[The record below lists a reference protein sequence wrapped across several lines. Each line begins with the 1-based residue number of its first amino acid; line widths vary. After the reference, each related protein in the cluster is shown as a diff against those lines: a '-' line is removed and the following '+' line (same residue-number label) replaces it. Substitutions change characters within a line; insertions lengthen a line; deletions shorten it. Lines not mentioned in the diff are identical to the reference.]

1 MKKDESPNSNQKKR
15 EINNLQIPLSLD
27 SNNSNQQ
34 SDGGIEKLR

>member
-15 EINNLQIPLSLD
+15 EMNSSQIPLSLE
-27 SNNSNQQ
+27 SNNSAQQ

>member
-15 EINNLQIPLSLD
+15 EHHNLQIPLSME

-34 SDGGIEKLR
+34 IDGGIEKLR